1 MKIAFTLALLSTL
14 AAPLH
19 AATYY
24 VVISGLGGEPDYEQ
38 RFTAAANDLDKAF
51 KAQGPASHVYT
62 LSGANSTAAHVRE
75 IMTTVA
81 REAKAEDDFVLIL
94 IGHGSF
100 DNVEYKF
107 NLVGPDISATELAT
121 LCDHI

>member
-1 MKIAFTLALLSTL
+1 MRTALLLALSSVL
-14 AAPLH
+14 AMQAR

-24 VVISGLGGEPDYEQ
+24 VVVAGLGGEPDYEQ

-62 LSGANSTAAHVRE
+62 LRGTNATAKRLRDTMATIAHD
-75 IMTTVA
+75 
-81 REAKAEDDFVLIL
+81 AKAEDDFVLIL

-100 DNVEYKF
+100 DGVAYKF
-107 NLVGPDISATELAT
+107 N
-121 LCDHI
+121 